1 MKRLGASS
9 RLRVEFKLT
18 ARLPTPSAQP
28 GSEKYPWYQPQESYN
43 PAIHRLKDAV
53 YHQAITTDL
62 DADPIPP
69 PHPDIVKYLEPPQEL
84 KERIDPVVDKLK
96 GVLDIRL
103 IPPPV
108 KKADQKAAAVAGST
122 EE

>member
-1 MKRLGASS
+1 
-9 RLRVEFKLT
+9 
-18 ARLPTPSAQP
+18 
-28 GSEKYPWYQPQESYN
+28 
-43 PAIHRLKDAV
+43 
-53 YHQAITTDL
+53 
-62 DADPIPP
+62 
-69 PHPDIVKYLEPPQEL
+69 L

-103 IPPPV
+103 VPPPV